1 MPGTLKIKTQ
11 AKSRMRIILFMAD
24 LHLDRHPL
32 GTPFVSIG
40 IWAVMNPIIDNIDEI
55 VNCIFRM

>member
-1 MPGTLKIKTQ
+1 
-11 AKSRMRIILFMAD
+11 MAD

-32 GTPFVSIG
+32 GKPFVIIG

-55 VNCIFRM
+55 VN